1 MQLKDVTPIIKEIL
15 EERDKNP
22 LVINTERYIPCY
34 RANQYG
40 NAVRAGLRKA
50 LRAIEQ
56 APVVDAV
63 AVVRCKDCAN
73 WDREWVPNM
82 YTPADEV
89 HFCHMIGICTVDD
102 FFCAYGKKDG

>member
-1 MQLKDVTPIIKEIL
+1 MSNVKDYESTEIAY
-15 EERDKNP
+15 KNG
-22 LVINTERYIPCY
+22 Y
-34 RANQYG
+34 AQG
-40 NAVRAGLRKA
+40 KK
-50 LRAIEQ
+50 
-56 APVVDAV
+56 DAEK

-102 FFCAYGKKDG
+102 FFCAYGKRRAEDVQV